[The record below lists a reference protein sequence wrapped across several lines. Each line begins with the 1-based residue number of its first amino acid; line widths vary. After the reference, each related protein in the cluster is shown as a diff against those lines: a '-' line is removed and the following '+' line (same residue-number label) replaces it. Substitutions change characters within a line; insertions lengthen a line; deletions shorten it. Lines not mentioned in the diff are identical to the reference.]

1 MGLGWGPHDSLH
13 AEIVERVDELAA
25 VATADDFDALRS
37 RYTNDDTVRV
47 PADITSFID
56 GEPVAVHLEL

>member
-1 MGLGWGPHDSLH
+1 MGLGFGPHDSLR
-13 AEIVERVDELAA
+13 ADIVENIDVLTR
-25 VATADDFDALRS
+25 ATAGGFDARRR
-37 RYTNDDTVRV
+37 RYTTDDAVRV